1 MWSWLVMIMILTF
14 NFYFYFLHKC
24 LLEWYR
30 TVGVELFQILYVW
43 TIILSSKKTH
53 VEVNNQLSKAC
64 CWHAPYYI
72 RCHHRKGNNQSNC
85 QSLFPNHSRNCP
97 LQVVFIIFTSPAFYV
112 HASVSLPLN
121 LHTYRC
127 GGGQCSEGQ
136 FRDFDTKSEF
146 WDWSW
151 PRYHDRTHF
160 RPWLTAKISEDWAIL
175 DTYWTLRH
183 FIRVMTETEWPH
195 DQTHEGTQDQL
206 QDWPCDQP
214 HDWPHGSLREQLPIK
229 TK

>member
-1 MWSWLVMIMILTF
+1 MWRRLVMIMILTF
-14 NFYFYFLHKC
+14 NFYFLHKC

-64 CWHAPYYI
+64 CHEKEIIKVIAKAYSPTTVGI
-72 RCHHRKGNNQSNC
+72 AHCR
-85 QSLFPNHSRNCP
+85 LF
-97 LQVVFIIFTSPAFYV
+97 FIIFTSPAFYV

-121 LHTYRC
+121 LYTYRC

-146 WDWSW
+146 WNWSL

-175 DTYWTLRH
+175 DTYEPWD
-183 FIRVMTETEWPH
+183 ISSV
-195 DQTHEGTQDQL
+195 
-206 QDWPCDQP
+206 
-214 HDWPHGSLREQLPIK
+214 
-229 TK
+229 

>member
-1 MWSWLVMIMILTF
+1 MIMILTF

-64 CWHAPYYI
+64 CHEKEIIKVIAKAYSPTTVGIAHCRLFLLYL
-72 RCHHRKGNNQSNC
+72 HHQ
-85 QSLFPNHSRNCP
+85 P
-97 LQVVFIIFTSPAFYV
+97 PAFYV
-112 HASVSLPLN
+112 HVQMHIVYASVSLPLN
-121 LHTYRC
+121 LYTYRC

-175 DTYWTLRH
+175 DTYEPWD
-183 FIRVMTETEWPH
+183 ISSE
-195 DQTHEGTQDQL
+195 
-206 QDWPCDQP
+206 
-214 HDWPHGSLREQLPIK
+214 
-229 TK
+229 